1 MRSIDAEHWTAD
13 FQLAR
18 ALWEAYQ
25 EEVREGVHVVCLGDP
40 REPFDRTVLEIG
52 DELSRYHPHVYGV
65 PEEPVTRETL
75 RQVTEAHLDAWSKGF
90 LIAIAGTVGSET
102 GARVRVLTGDGV
114 RDGIGVPVWSGRN
127 GDPGDSGDPE
137 AGASGDPEGWVLYP
151 DAAVLAVVARPASD
165 GGGLEPVPERHR
177 RKCRDA
183 IIDGI
188 LRLYFRL
195 GHDHTR
201 HMGRRRR

>member
-1 MRSIDAEHWTAD
+1 VTVRIIDAEHWTAD

-40 REPFDRTVLEIG
+40 GEPFDRTALEIG
-52 DELSRYHPHVYGV
+52 DELSRYHPHVYGF
-65 PEEPVTRETL
+65 PESPVTRETL
-75 RQVTEAHLDAWSKGF
+75 RQVTEARLDAWSKGF
-90 LIAIAGTVGSET
+90 LIAIAGTAAPEP
-102 GARVRVLTGDGV
+102 GARVRVLTGDSLS
-114 RDGIGVPVWSGRN
+114 DGIGAPVWDGQKD
-127 GDPGDSGDPE
+127 GIDPD
-137 AGASGDPEGWVLYP
+137 GWVLFP
-151 DAAVLAVVARPASD
+151 DAAVLAVVARPAPD
-165 GGGLEPVPERHR
+165 GDALEPVPERQR

-201 HMGRRRR
+201 YAGRRRS